1 VSSADFLAPHPSFS
15 FPGFSNLPDNENE
28 TIPAKQF
35 ATPHGRS
42 RAPAAFELQKG
53 YLRLPSAASAGYAA
67 VPGAR

>member
-35 ATPHGRS
+35 ETPQRDRAERAKRGRS
-42 RAPAAFELQKG
+42 DRFNAN
-53 YLRLPSAASAGYAA
+53 S
-67 VPGAR
+67 